1 MNKHTENPEAIAR
14 EVMASAPISGTLSC
28 PTAEGKA
35 EGTDRVKIR
44 KTSKAGDGRF
54 QIERLRGTKAFHEN
68 LDAQGLERALAGF
81 LAHSFTRAEFTT
93 EKGTLSVLANRR
105 GELGVIRKTGAKK
118 SAETAACNT
127 ASCDAPDAHDRQ
139 KKYILPEGTPV
150 PFLVDLGV
158 MTETG
163 AVVKSRYDKF
173 RQINRFLEF
182 IEDALG
188 ELKVAAGVGEDGKAT
203 REITVVDFGCGKSYL
218 TFATYYYL
226 RVLRGI
232 PARIIGLDLKRD
244 VIESCAALAVSYGY
258 DRLEFSVGD
267 IAGYQGCESADMVI
281 TLHACDTA
289 TDAALAQA
297 IKWKAK
303 VILSV
308 PCCQHE
314 LNAALSRPA
323 LLGAMPGNGASPINA
338 RETLKGAFR
347 YGIVRERLA
356 ALFTDAMRAELL
368 AAEGYRVQILEFVDM
383 SHTPKNLLIRA
394 IRAKDK
400 DGARVIA
407 AEPDIAETGTAEY
420 RALRDFLGASPALE
434 GALAKMNDATGD
446 AGRETR
452 IKGFS

>member
-1 MNKHTENPEAIAR
+1 MNKHTETPEAIAA

-28 PTAEGKA
+28 PTAEGKK

-44 KTSKAGDGRF
+44 KTSNIGEGRF

-68 LDAQGLERALAGF
+68 LDARGLERALAGF

-93 EKGTLSVLANRR
+93 ERGTISVLANRR
-105 GELGVIRKTGAKK
+105 GELGVIRHPAAKK
-118 SAETAACNT
+118 SDEAAACGT
-127 ASCDAPDAHDRQ
+127 ATCKTATSETPGAHDRQ
-139 KKYILPEGTPV
+139 KNYLLPEGTPV

-158 MTETG
+158 MTKDG
-163 AVVKSRYDKF
+163 QVVKSRYDKF

-182 IEDALG
+182 IEDALP
-188 ELKVAAGVGEDGKAT
+188 ELKAAAGVGKDGKAT

-244 VIESCAALAVSYGY
+244 VIESCAALAVNYGY
-258 DRLEFSVGD
+258 DRLEFTVGD
-267 IAGYQGCESADMVI
+267 IAGYQGCERADMVI

-297 IKWKAK
+297 IKWQAK

-314 LNAALSRPA
+314 LNAQLS
-323 LLGAMPGNGASPINA
+323 GAKACPA

-368 AAEGYRVQILEFVDM
+368 ASEGYRVQILEFVDM

-400 DGARVIA
+400 DGAGSTA
-407 AEPDIAETGTAEY
+407 AEPGIAKTGTSEY
-420 RALRDFLGASPALE
+420 RALRDFLGAAPALE
-434 GALAKMNDATGD
+434 KAL
-446 AGRETR
+446 
-452 IKGFS
+452 KGFD

>member
-1 MNKHTENPEAIAR
+1 MNKHTETPEAIAR

-68 LDAQGLERALAGF
+68 LDAQGLERALTGF

-105 GELGVIRKTGAKK
+105 GELGVIRKTAAKK
-118 SAETAACNT
+118 SDETAACNT
-127 ASCDAPDAHDRQ
+127 ASCETTGAHDRQ
-139 KKYILPEGTPV
+139 KNYILPEGTPV

-158 MTETG
+158 MTKDG
-163 AVVKSRYDKF
+163 LVVKSRYDKF

-188 ELKVAAGVGEDGKAT
+188 ELKVAAGVGKDGKAT
-203 REITVVDFGCGKSYL
+203 RELTVVDFGCGKSYL

-226 RVLRGI
+226 TVLRGI

-244 VIESCAALAVSYGY
+244 VIESCAELAVSYGY
-258 DRLEFSVGD
+258 DKLEFSVGD
-267 IAGYQGCESADMVI
+267 IAGYKGCKSADMVI

-314 LNAALSRPA
+314 LNTALSSAALSSPV
-323 LLGAMPGNGASPINA
+323 PGNGALSSPA
-338 RETLKGAFR
+338 KETLKGAFR

-394 IRAKDK
+394 IRTKDK
-400 DGARVIA
+400 DSAHGSP
-407 AEPDIAETGTAEY
+407 AEPGTTEPGTAEY
-420 RALRDFLGASPALE
+420 RALRDFLGTSPALE
-434 GALAKMNDATGD
+434 RALAEMHDATGD
-446 AGRETR
+446 AGGDAQ
-452 IKGFS
+452 IKGLT